1 MAPSQEK
8 WNQVQAAIG
17 KHGTSLK
24 MNEEDPMG
32 DGDQSSFSIA
42 NETNAQFHRELWACG
57 GDLIFQGQEGHYY
70 SPFAQLCISGSYP
83 ELVSYLSSEQ
93 GDTEQLNVL
102 LETRHCILRQTA
114 LMLAIVG
121 GVNSY
126 AADLYNPRADHVA
139 VVKLLLSYG
148 ARTDARDLCGKTAI
162 HYCTSRLCL
171 QGDQRLLDM
180 GDLII
185 EASKTQK
192 VNPALVDFPDRFG
205 NVALHDT
212 VIARR
217 LDLVRYLVVKHGA
230 NPTIADNYNVTPISV
245 ALPGPMR
252 DLLIE
257 CKNKE
262 EYKEHKSRCAKCHK
276 VGVDTLRCGKCRVAN
291 YCSRDCQVAHWK
303 MHKAQ
308 CNAHDATHVIIT
320 PGPLNK
326 TPTSQESWQ
335 GKPPVGVAVD
345 AYFDVKIQ
353 LCLHQDEAGLPLGP
367 DPEGAYMLYNQARDI
382 SMFVA
387 DKHCPQRRVLF
398 DLIQGVP
405 ECGGLKAYFKAKVT
419 ADGKLA
425 VATSPVFVKKW

>member
-1 MAPSQEK
+1 M
-8 WNQVQAAIG
+8 
-17 KHGTSLK
+17 
-24 MNEEDPMG
+24 
-32 DGDQSSFSIA
+32 
-42 NETNAQFHRELWACG
+42 
-57 GDLIFQGQEGHYY
+57 
-70 SPFAQLCISGSYP
+70 
-83 ELVSYLSSEQ
+83 
-93 GDTEQLNVL
+93 
-102 LETRHCILRQTA
+102 
-114 LMLAIVG
+114 
-121 GVNSY
+121 
-126 AADLYNPRADHVA
+126 
-139 VVKLLLSYG
+139 
-148 ARTDARDLCGKTAI
+148 
-162 HYCTSRLCL
+162 
-171 QGDQRLLDM
+171 
-180 GDLII
+180 
-185 EASKTQK
+185 
-192 VNPALVDFPDRFG
+192 DFPDRFG

-245 ALPGPMR
+245 ALPGPVC

-308 CNAHDATHVIIT
+308 CNAHDATHVIIA

-326 TPTSQESWQ
+326 TPTSQESWR

-419 ADGKLA
+419 ASWQWPRRLCSSRSGSAGSIVYYLRHIRANKKTQRFQTDSILYYNVTDHEQFRTFFITNLRVETVIAPPSNTPRLA
-425 VATSPVFVKKW
+425 EAIIFHHAGGRLDISGCCPRFPGPLPARPPGESPGAPARKTPGSSETHSSPGRQSRP